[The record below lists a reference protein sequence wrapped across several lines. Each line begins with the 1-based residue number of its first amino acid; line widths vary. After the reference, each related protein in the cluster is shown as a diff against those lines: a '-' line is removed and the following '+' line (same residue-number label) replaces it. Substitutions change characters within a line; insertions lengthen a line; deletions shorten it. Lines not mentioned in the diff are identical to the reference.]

1 MKAYKGFDSDMT
13 CRGFQYEEGK
23 VYKEP
28 TADLCKTGFHACEDP
43 LDCLGY
49 YHPADGTIYHEV
61 ELDGVSAQ
69 REGDTK
75 VCGTKIKIG
84 AKLDLAQVIKG
95 GVDFV
100 FSKVDWE
107 NVKGGDS
114 STSASSGNSSTSA
127 SSGDFSTSASSGNSS
142 TSASSGNYSKS
153 ASSGNYSK
161 SASSGDYS
169 TSASSG
175 DSSTSASSGDFSTSA
190 SSGNSSTSAS
200 SGNYSKSASS
210 GDYSKSEAKG
220 KECIAAALGRGV
232 KARASKGGWIALS
245 EIDENDHILD
255 IKAFKVDGEKIK
267 ADTWYSLKNGELVE
281 VK

>member
-127 SSGDFSTSASSGNSS
+127 SSG
-142 TSASSGNYSKS
+142 
-153 ASSGNYSK
+153 
-161 SASSGDYS
+161 
-169 TSASSG
+169 
-175 DSSTSASSGDFSTSA
+175 
-190 SSGNSSTSAS
+190 
-200 SGNYSKSASS
+200 NYSKSASS

>member
-13 CRGFQYEEGK
+13 CRGFQYEEGN

-95 GVDFV
+95 VVDFV

-114 STSASSGNSSTSA
+114 STSASSGN
-127 SSGDFSTSASSGNSS
+127 FST
-142 TSASSGNYSKS
+142 
-153 ASSGNYSK
+153 
-161 SASSGDYS
+161 
-169 TSASSG
+169 
-175 DSSTSASSGDFSTSA
+175 
-190 SSGNSSTSAS
+190 
-200 SGNYSKSASS
+200 SASS

>member
-114 STSASSGNSSTSA
+114 STSASSGN
-127 SSGDFSTSASSGNSS
+127 
-142 TSASSGNYSKS
+142 
-153 ASSGNYSK
+153 
-161 SASSGDYS
+161 YS

-175 DSSTSASSGDFSTSA
+175 DCSTS
-190 SSGNSSTSAS
+190 
-200 SGNYSKSASS
+200 
-210 GDYSKSEAKG
+210 
-220 KECIAAALGRGV
+220 
-232 KARASKGGWIALS
+232 
-245 EIDENDHILD
+245 
-255 IKAFKVDGEKIK
+255 
-267 ADTWYSLKNGELVE
+267 DTYTHKTQTTT
-281 VK
+281 

>member
-127 SSGDFSTSASSGNSS
+127 SSGD
-142 TSASSGNYSKS
+142 
-153 ASSGNYSK
+153 
-161 SASSGDYS
+161 
-169 TSASSG
+169 
-175 DSSTSASSGDFSTSA
+175 
-190 SSGNSSTSAS
+190 
-200 SGNYSKSASS
+200 
-210 GDYSKSEAKG
+210 YSKSEAKG

>member
-1 MKAYKGFDSDMT
+1 MT

-153 ASSGNYSK
+153 ASSG
-161 SASSGDYS
+161 
-169 TSASSG
+169 
-175 DSSTSASSGDFSTSA
+175 
-190 SSGNSSTSAS
+190 
-200 SGNYSKSASS
+200 
-210 GDYSKSEAKG
+210 DYSKSEAKG

>member
-142 TSASSGNYSKS
+142 TSASSG
-153 ASSGNYSK
+153 
-161 SASSGDYS
+161 D
-169 TSASSG
+169 
-175 DSSTSASSGDFSTSA
+175 
-190 SSGNSSTSAS
+190 SSTSAS

-267 ADTWYSLKNGELVE
+267 ADTWYSLKNG
-281 VK
+281 

>member
-153 ASSGNYSK
+153 ASSG
-161 SASSGDYS
+161 
-169 TSASSG
+169 
-175 DSSTSASSGDFSTSA
+175 
-190 SSGNSSTSAS
+190 
-200 SGNYSKSASS
+200 
-210 GDYSKSEAKG
+210 DYSKSEAKG

>member
-1 MKAYKGFDSDMT
+1 MNAYKGFDSDMT

-153 ASSGNYSK
+153 ASSG
-161 SASSGDYS
+161 
-169 TSASSG
+169 
-175 DSSTSASSGDFSTSA
+175 
-190 SSGNSSTSAS
+190 
-200 SGNYSKSASS
+200 
-210 GDYSKSEAKG
+210 DYSKSEAKG

>member
-169 TSASSG
+169 
-175 DSSTSASSGDFSTSA
+175 
-190 SSGNSSTSAS
+190 
-200 SGNYSKSASS
+200 
-210 GDYSKSEAKG
+210 KSEAKG

>member
-114 STSASSGNSSTSA
+114 STSASSG
-127 SSGDFSTSASSGNSS
+127 
-142 TSASSGNYSKS
+142 
-153 ASSGNYSK
+153 
-161 SASSGDYS
+161 
-169 TSASSG
+169 
-175 DSSTSASSGDFSTSA
+175 
-190 SSGNSSTSAS
+190 
-200 SGNYSKSASS
+200 
-210 GDYSKSEAKG
+210 DYSKSEAKG

-281 VK
+281 VN

>member
-114 STSASSGNSSTSA
+114 STSASSG
-127 SSGDFSTSASSGNSS
+127 DFSTSASSG
-142 TSASSGNYSKS
+142 
-153 ASSGNYSK
+153 
-161 SASSGDYS
+161 D
-169 TSASSG
+169 
-175 DSSTSASSGDFSTSA
+175 
-190 SSGNSSTSAS
+190 SSTSAS